1 MDIFVTRLVTHKPQ
15 SASDKQIIMEKT
27 IRKNATDSYV
37 SPDIR
42 VCEIMNEKG
51 FCQSGSG
58 EYSQRWSVTPWDLE
72 EEI

>member
-1 MDIFVTRLVTHKPQ
+1 
-15 SASDKQIIMEKT
+15 MEKT

-51 FCQSGSG
+51 FCQSGVSGGSG
-58 EYSQRWSVTPWDLE
+58 EYSQKWSVSPWEME